1 MTSGRDNLK
10 QFSVFAE
17 LINISSHD
25 VITGDLLLFSSG
37 TRWLFTY
44 KRFFYICFL
53 LKKYYL
59 KIMMYHF
66 SWWYTTN
73 LFVI

>member
-17 LINISSHD
+17 LVNISSNE
-25 VITGDLLLFSSG
+25 VIAGDMLLSFSV
-37 TRWLFTY
+37 TRCLFTY

-53 LKKYYL
+53 VKKY
-59 KIMMYHF
+59 
-66 SWWYTTN
+66 
-73 LFVI
+73 